1 MAHRCEA
8 DGAVHPPERLMLMQG
23 RVEEADRM
31 LAPSCRGFPRRTEPT
46 LRQGAAGT
54 EESIPDR

>member
-31 LAPSCRGFPRRTEPT
+31 LVALMSRFPQTN
-46 LRQGAAGT
+46 
-54 EESIPDR
+54 

>member
-31 LAPSCRGFPRRTEPT
+31 LAALKS
-46 LRQGAAGT
+46 
-54 EESIPDR
+54 